1 VIWVAVVV
9 LVIALA
15 IALVVAVARD
25 PGPAPAEVAMA
36 FEHAWDLLDFDVVYR
51 ISGPELHD
59 GMRKAQFVAAKK
71 AAYAETPRLGR
82 LVGEVAAESERQ
94 EGDAAVV
101 VTRLTLRDGT
111 VVHNEVRMVRRS
123 RAWQVVGYDLR
134 PAPAA

>member
-1 VIWVAVVV
+1 VIWVGVVV

-25 PGPAPAEVAMA
+25 PGPAPTEVAMA

-51 ISGPELHD
+51 MSGPELHD
-59 GMRKAQFVAAKK
+59 GMRKAQFVAAKR

-82 LVGEVAAESERQ
+82 LVREITAESERQ

-101 VTRLTLRDGT
+101 VTHLTLRDGT
-111 VVHNEVRMVRRS
+111 VVHNEVRLVRRS